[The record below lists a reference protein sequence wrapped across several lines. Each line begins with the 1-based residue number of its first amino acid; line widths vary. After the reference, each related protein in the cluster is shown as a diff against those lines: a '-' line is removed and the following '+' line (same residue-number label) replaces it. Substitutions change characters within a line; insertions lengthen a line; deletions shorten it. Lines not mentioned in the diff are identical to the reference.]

1 MARRSASRF
10 VSMMHI
16 AWPGN
21 TARRMYVGLDAEA
34 IQIAP
39 LVRSVL
45 MVPWAVHV
53 SARKVATSTM
63 TALLSRS
70 AEEEAVQTPVR
81 ASLSVEPTLSV
92 ILSIIFPLVDVQ
104 RATRS

>member
-1 MARRSASRF
+1 
-10 VSMMHI
+10 
-16 AWPGN
+16 
-21 TARRMYVGLDAEA
+21 MYVGLDAEA

-39 LVRSVL
+39 SVRSAL
-45 MVPWAVHV
+45 TVPWAVLE
-53 SARKVATSTM
+53 SARKVATST
-63 TALLSRS
+63 TTVLLSRS
-70 AEEEAVQTPVR
+70 AAGEAVQTRVR